1 MTPTGEPAVDEQLAK
16 ELVARA
22 RTEGAQLVGPGGL
35 LSDLTKTVL
44 ETALEV
50 EMEDDLGYAK
60 HAPEGRD
67 KGNSRNG
74 SCSKTVLTE
83 VGEVEID
90 VPRDRDGSFEPQIV
104 KKRQRRLSGVD
115 ELVISLAAKGLT
127 TGEIAAHFADV
138 YGAEVSRDTI
148 SRITD
153 RVLEEMTAWQS
164 RPLDPVY
171 PVIFIDAIQ
180 VKIRDGQVA
189 NRPVYTVIGVTVDGM
204 RDVIGLWVG
213 DGGEGA
219 KYWHQVLSEI
229 KNRGV
234 NDVLFLVCD
243 GLRGLVESVNDVW
256 PLAIVQTCVLH
267 LVRNTFRYAS
277 KQYWYELA
285 RDLRT
290 VYTAQTEQ
298 AARERLDEFAGKWGE
313 RYPAIIRLW
322 ENAWAEFVPFLAY
335 SPEIRKVLYST
346 NAIESVHARL
356 RRSVRARSLPDRTGG
371 DEMLVPR
378 RPQPRPYGSR
388 PTTMEHAL
396 EARPQRLRHH
406 LRRPNRQHCQLTM
419 PDVVTPFIRQ
429 TLLTCSWRRLH
440 TLGGRF
446 GSRLLSRGVT
456 GGGES

>member
-1 MTPTGEPAVDEQLAK
+1 VSEQMTPAEEPSVEVQVARD
-16 ELVARA
+16 LVERA

-35 LSDLTKTVL
+35 LSGLTKTVL

-50 EMEDDLGYAK
+50 EMEDHLGYAK

-67 KGNSRNG
+67 GGNSRNG
-74 SCSKTVLTE
+74 IRSKTVLTE

-90 VPRDRDGSFEPQIV
+90 VPRDREGSFEPKIV

-153 RVLEEMTAWQS
+153 RVLEEMTAWQT

-171 PVIFIDAIQ
+171 PVIFIDAIN

-204 RDVIGLWVG
+204 REILGLWVG

-229 KNRGV
+229 RNRGTR
-234 NDVLFLVCD
+234 DALFVVCD
-243 GLRGLVESVNDVW
+243 GLAGLVESVNDVW

-267 LVRNTFRYAS
+267 LLRNTFRYAS
-277 KQYWYELA
+277 KQYWYEIA
-285 RDLRT
+285 RELRV
-290 VYTAQTEQ
+290 VYTASTEQ
-298 AARERLDEFAGKWGE
+298 AARERFDEFADRWGE
-313 RYPAIIRLW
+313 RYPAIVKLW

-356 RRSVRARSLPDRTGG
+356 RRSVRARGHFPNEQAAMKCLYLAVRSLDPTGRG
-371 DEMLVPR
+371 QQRWSTRWKP
-378 RPQPRPYGSR
+378 
-388 PTTMEHAL
+388 AL
-396 EARPQRLRHH
+396 NAFAITFE
-406 LRRPNRQHCQLTM
+406 
-419 PDVVTPFIRQ
+419 
-429 TLLTCSWRRLH
+429 
-440 TLGGRF
+440 GRIEIN
-446 GSRLLSRGVT
+446 VN
-456 GGGES
+456 